1 MSWRQRFGLKA
12 APLPRGACGRTF
24 YDGDDAFLALQRVF
38 AWLAAEP
45 GLGVLTGEPGVG
57 KTAALRHLCDG
68 LPKTSHRILY
78 LGDSALRP
86 HALYSMLAD
95 LLGVRPTPRARLLA
109 ELRRVLVRL
118 VDEQQLQPIVIL
130 DDAQRLS
137 DDVLAELA
145 SLANIDF
152 DGRDLVT
159 IWLLGHPLLER
170 RLAMQQHAALA
181 QRVIH
186 YARLGPKTD
195 RAVFDAMLAH
205 GLKAAGAL
213 RPLLTAPA
221 HDLLFRASRGVPRLA
236 SNLLRA
242 ALRIADER
250 DLTTLDD
257 HVLLAAIDSLRLA
270 PATSHPTPD
279 PTPPSLTE
287 RGTKSRK

>member
-170 RLAMQQHAALA
+170 ASPCSSTPRSPSASSTTPASA
-181 QRVIH
+181 
-186 YARLGPKTD
+186 P
-195 RAVFDAMLAH
+195 
-205 GLKAAGAL
+205 
-213 RPLLTAPA
+213 RPTAPSSTPCSPT
-221 HDLLFRASRGVPRLA
+221 ASRPP
-236 SNLLRA
+236 
-242 ALRIADER
+242 
-250 DLTTLDD
+250 
-257 HVLLAAIDSLRLA
+257 A
-270 PATSHPTPD
+270 P
-279 PTPPSLTE
+279 
-287 RGTKSRK
+287 

>member
-12 APLPRGACGRTF
+12 APLPRSACGKTF
-24 YDGDDAFLALQRVF
+24 YDGDDAFRALGRVF
-38 AWLAAEP
+38 TWLAAEP
-45 GLGVLTGEPGVG
+45 GIAVLTGEPGVG

-68 LPKTSHRILY
+68 LPRTAHRVLY
-78 LGDSALRP
+78 LGDTALRP

-95 LLGVRPTPRARLLA
+95 LLGLRPTPRARMLA
-109 ELRRVLVRL
+109 ELRRALVRL
-118 VDEQQLQPIVIL
+118 VDEQQIQPVIVL

-159 IWLLGHPLLER
+159 IWLIGHPMLER
-170 RLAMQQHAALA
+170 RLTMQHHAALA

-186 YARLGPKTD
+186 YARLGPKND
-195 RAVFDAMLAH
+195 RATFDAMLAH

-213 RPLLTAPA
+213 RPLLTGPA
-221 HDLLFRASRGVPRLA
+221 HELLFRASRGVPRLA

-242 ALRIADER
+242 ALVLADER
-250 DLTTLDD
+250 DQTSIDD
-257 HVLLAAIDSLRLA
+257 HVMLAAIESLRLA
-270 PATSHPTPD
+270 PSTSSPPAD
-279 PTPPSLTE
+279 PSSKSLTE
-287 RGTKSRK
+287 PGTKSRK

>member
-12 APLPRGACGRTF
+12 VPLPRGACGRTF
-24 YDGDDAFLALQRVF
+24 YDGDEAFLALQRVF
-38 AWLAAEP
+38 AWLAADP

-68 LPKTSHRILY
+68 LPRTSHRILY

-118 VDEQQLQPIVIL
+118 VDEQQIQPIVIL

-195 RAVFDAMLAH
+195 RAAFDAMLAH

-213 RPLLTAPA
+213 RPLLTGPA
-221 HDLLFRASRGVPRLA
+221 HELLFRASRGVPRLA

-257 HVLLAAIDSLRLA
+257 HVMLAAIDSLRLA

-279 PTPPSLTE
+279 PAPQSLTE